1 MFESMNKMVA
11 MTQSLFEV
19 VPRERLQKL
28 ANKILIN
35 PVRRAMKKI
44 DQPDVTETL
53 QKSIDD
59 FFDSFTTET
68 LAMVVFATIAQ
79 SNQSNQ
85 LLLSLE
91 LLDSLD
97 DVKPII
103 EKFISVIENHA
114 LAIGRVV
121 ERMVILGHE
130 IEADMLSDED

>member
-1 MFESMNKMVA
+1 MLESMNKMVA

-59 FFDSFTTET
+59 FFDSFTPET

-114 LAIGRVV
+114 LAIGRIV

>member
-1 MFESMNKMVA
+1 MLESMNKMVA

-35 PVRRAMKKI
+35 PVRRAMKKN

-59 FFDSFTTET
+59 FFDSFTPET

>member
-1 MFESMNKMVA
+1 MLESMNKMVA

-59 FFDSFTTET
+59 FFDSFTPET

>member
-1 MFESMNKMVA
+1 MLESMNKMVA

-59 FFDSFTTET
+59 FFDSFTPET

-114 LAIGRVV
+114 LAIGRIV

-130 IEADMLSDED
+130 IESDMLSDED

>member
-1 MFESMNKMVA
+1 MLESMNKMVA

-44 DQPDVTETL
+44 DQPDVAETI

-59 FFDSFTTET
+59 FFDSFTPET

-121 ERMVILGHE
+121 ERMVILGYE